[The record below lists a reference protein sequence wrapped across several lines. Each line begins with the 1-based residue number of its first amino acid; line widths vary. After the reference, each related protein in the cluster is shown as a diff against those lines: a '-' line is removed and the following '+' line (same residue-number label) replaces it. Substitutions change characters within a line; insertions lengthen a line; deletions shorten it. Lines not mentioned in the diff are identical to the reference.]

1 MEIKP
6 DVVDVRVVQRL
17 RNLCHLFANSELT
30 ALLIN
35 EVDEVLLLV
44 VDLGLLYVLL
54 CSLERLIKVRVDCH
68 GRSPR
73 HIWLHLPNKRD

>member
-6 DVVDVRVVQRL
+6 DVVDIRVVQRL
-17 RNLCHLFANSELT
+17 SNLCHLFADSKLT

-44 VDLGLLYVLL
+44 VDLGLLDVLL
-54 CSLERLIKVRVDCH
+54 CSLERLIEVRVDCH
-68 GRSPR
+68 RRSPR
-73 HIWLHLPNKRD
+73 HVWLHLPNKRD